1 MFLINILPNACY
13 VSEIMLVVFTYVIS
27 FHHKP
32 LYLIYISHTHTH
44 KKKKI
49 KEKEKEKKNEAQA
62 TSKKHSR
69 GLKFQHSDSRLNMLR
84 LRSDHLYGLKES
96 KTKQNNNSKNS
107 D

>member
-1 MFLINILPNACY
+1 MLSHFTTNPFIL
-13 VSEIMLVVFTYVIS
+13 SI
-27 FHHKP
+27 FH
-32 LYLIYISHTHTH
+32 IHTHT
-44 KKKKI
+44 KKKI

-69 GLKFQHSDSRLNMLR
+69 GLKFQDSDSRLNMLR

-96 KTKQNNNSKNS
+96 KTKQNNNGKNS